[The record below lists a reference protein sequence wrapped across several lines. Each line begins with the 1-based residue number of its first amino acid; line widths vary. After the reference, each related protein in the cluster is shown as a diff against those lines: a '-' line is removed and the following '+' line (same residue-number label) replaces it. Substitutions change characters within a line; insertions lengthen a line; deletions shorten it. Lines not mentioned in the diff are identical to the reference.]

1 MGLLFGKA
9 KSTINEHI
17 KNIYKEGE
25 CLENETMRKFGISEF
40 SDKPTNFYNLDMII
54 SIGYRVKSQ
63 NGIIFRKWA
72 NKILKDYLIKGYVI
86 NQKRLEY
93 LEKTIKLID
102 IAAHNDNYNNDEA
115 TNIIKVINE
124 YTKALNLLDD
134 YDYKTIKKIRGN
146 KNNLTIT
153 SEECNEIIC
162 KLKFN
167 NNSSLFALE
176 RDNNFKS
183 IIKDIYST
191 FDGNDLYPTIEE
203 KCANVLYLI
212 IKNHAFIDGNKRITA
227 TIFIYFLQR
236 YNILYKNSKQIIV

>member
-1 MGLLFGKA
+1 M
-9 KSTINEHI
+9 
-17 KNIYKEGE
+17 Y
-25 CLENETMRKFGISEF
+25 
-40 SDKPTNFYNLDMII
+40 
-54 SIGYRVKSQ
+54 
-63 NGIIFRKWA
+63 

-102 IAAHNDNYNNDEA
+102 IDARNDNYNNDEA
-115 TNIIKVINE
+115 TNIIKVIND

-134 YDYKTIKKIRGN
+134 YDLKTIKKISGN
-146 KNNLTIT
+146 KNNNLTIT

-212 IKNHAFIDGNKRITA
+212 VKNHAFINGNKRIAA

-236 YNILYKNSKQIIV
+236 YKILYKNSKQIIV